1 MLNYAPSILI
11 PCTELDSWDCTME
24 FPFNKSCI
32 GIRIYVLQLPL
43 ATHLVARL
51 EIKFVGMARLEVVE
65 YDVQIGGQQTVRLL
79 EME

>member
-1 MLNYAPSILI
+1 MFLQSP
-11 PCTELDSWDCTME
+11 LDS
-24 FPFNKSCI
+24 S
-32 GIRIYVLQLPL
+32 RI

-51 EIKFVGMARLEVVE
+51 EIEFVGMARLEVVE